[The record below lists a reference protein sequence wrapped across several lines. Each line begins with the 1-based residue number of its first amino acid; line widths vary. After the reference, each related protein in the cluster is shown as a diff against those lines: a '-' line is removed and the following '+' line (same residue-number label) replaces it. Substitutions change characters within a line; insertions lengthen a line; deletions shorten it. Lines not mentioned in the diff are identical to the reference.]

1 MVILNTND
9 WWNVCIMDKEK
20 FNLSVF
26 VDESGSI
33 TKTDI
38 SHNKYFIIAV
48 LFTRNSKKLKTQFRR
63 GISDLIKKK
72 KYANILSKNGE
83 IKGSEDLVPRNRC
96 IFASSTEGA
105 FRHSDRRLVFAG
117 QGQTRLG

>member
-38 SHNKYFIIAV
+38 SHNKYFFIAV
-48 LFTRNSKKLKTQFRR
+48 LFTR
-63 GISDLIKKK
+63 I
-72 KYANILSKNGE
+72 
-83 IKGSEDLVPRNRC
+83 
-96 IFASSTEGA
+96 
-105 FRHSDRRLVFAG
+105 
-117 QGQTRLG
+117 